1 MYKKI
6 KTPLSEEVT
15 QSLKVGDKLLI
26 SGIIYSARDA
36 AHKRMLEDLE
46 RDGKLPIDISGQ
58 IIYYAGP
65 CPPRPGNVSG
75 PYGPT
80 TSGRMD
86 KYSPRLIEEG
96 LMGMM
101 GKGDRADEVIESMI
115 KNKCVYLAVIGGL
128 GAYTSTLIKSLKVIA
143 YSELAAEAL
152 IEIEVEDF
160 PAIVAIDCDG
170 NNLYRTEPD
179 KYKNKFDINMLDIN
193 I

>member
-1 MYKKI
+1 MYKRI
-6 KTPLSEEVT
+6 NPPLSEEVV
-15 QSLKVGDKLLI
+15 QNLKVGDKLLI
-26 SGIIYSARDA
+26 SGTIYSARDA

-46 RDGKLPIDISGQ
+46 RDGKLPIDVKGQ

-65 CPPRPGNVSG
+65 CPPKPGSVSG

-86 KYSPRLIEEG
+86 KYSPRLLEEG
-96 LMGMM
+96 LSGMM
-101 GKGDRADEVIESMI
+101 GKGDRADSVIASMI
-115 KNKCVYLAVIGGL
+115 KNKSVYLAVIGGL

-143 YSELAAEAL
+143 YDELGAEAL

-160 PAIVAIDCDG
+160 PAIVAIDCEG
-170 NNLYRTEPD
+170 NNLYRTEVD
-179 KYKNKFDINMLDIN
+179 KYKNKFELNMLN

>member
-1 MYKKI
+1 MYKRI
-6 KTPLSEEVT
+6 NPPLSEEVV
-15 QSLKVGDKLLI
+15 QNLKVGDKLLI
-26 SGIIYSARDA
+26 SGTIYSARDA

-46 RDGKLPIDISGQ
+46 RDGKLPIDVKGQ

-65 CPPRPGNVSG
+65 CPPKPGSVSG

-86 KYSPRLIEEG
+86 KYSPRLLEEG
-96 LMGMM
+96 LSGMM
-101 GKGDRADEVIESMI
+101 GKGDRDDSVIASMI
-115 KNKCVYLAVIGGL
+115 KNNSVYLAVIGGL

-143 YSELAAEAL
+143 YDELGAEAL

-160 PAIVAIDCDG
+160 PAIVAIDCEG
-170 NNLYRTEPD
+170 NNLYRTEVD
-179 KYKNKFDINMLDIN
+179 KYKNKFELNMLN

>member
-1 MYKKI
+1 MYKRI
-6 KTPLSEEVT
+6 NPPLSEEVV
-15 QSLKVGDKLLI
+15 QNLKVGDKLLI
-26 SGIIYSARDA
+26 SGTIYSARDA

-46 RDGKLPIDISGQ
+46 RDGKLPIDVKGQ

-65 CPPRPGNVSG
+65 CPPKPGSISG

-86 KYSPRLIEEG
+86 KYSPRLLEEG
-96 LMGMM
+96 LSGMM
-101 GKGDRADEVIESMI
+101 GKGDRDDSVIASMI
-115 KNKCVYLAVIGGL
+115 KNNSVYLAVIGGL

-143 YSELAAEAL
+143 YDELGAEAL

-160 PAIVAIDCDG
+160 PAIVAIDCEG
-170 NNLYRTEPD
+170 NNLYRTEVD
-179 KYKNKFDINMLDIN
+179 KYKNKFDLNMLN

>member
-1 MYKKI
+1 MYKRI
-6 KTPLSEEVT
+6 NPPLSEEVV
-15 QSLKVGDKLLI
+15 QNLKVGDKLLI
-26 SGIIYSARDA
+26 SGTIYSARDA

-46 RDGKLPIDISGQ
+46 RDGKLPIDVKGQ

-65 CPPRPGNVSG
+65 CPPKPGSVSG

-86 KYSPRLIEEG
+86 KYSPRLLEEG
-96 LMGMM
+96 LSGMM
-101 GKGDRADEVIESMI
+101 GKGDRDDSVIASMI
-115 KNKCVYLAVIGGL
+115 KNNSVYLAVIGGL

-143 YSELAAEAL
+143 YDELGAEAL

-160 PAIVAIDCDG
+160 PAIVAIDCEG
-170 NNLYRTEPD
+170 NNLYRTEVD
-179 KYKNKFDINMLDIN
+179 KYKNKFDLNMLN

>member
-1 MYKKI
+1 MYKRI
-6 KTPLSEEVT
+6 NPPLSDEVV

-26 SGIIYSARDA
+26 SGTIYSARDA

-46 RDGKLPIDISGQ
+46 RDGKLPIDVKGQ

-65 CPPRPGNVSG
+65 CPPKPGSVSG

-86 KYSPRLIEEG
+86 KYSPRLLEEG
-96 LMGMM
+96 LSGMM
-101 GKGDRADEVIESMI
+101 GKGDRDDSVIASMI
-115 KNKCVYLAVIGGL
+115 KNNSVYLAVIGGL

-143 YSELAAEAL
+143 YDELGAEAL

-160 PAIVAIDCDG
+160 PAIVAIDCEG
-170 NNLYRTEPD
+170 NNLYRTEVD
-179 KYKNKFDINMLDIN
+179 KYKNKFELNMLN

>member
-6 KTPLSEEVT
+6 NMPLSDEVV

-26 SGIIYSARDA
+26 SGTIYSARDA

-46 RDGKLPIDISGQ
+46 RDGKLPIDVKGQ

-65 CPPRPGNVSG
+65 CPPKPGSVSG

-86 KYSPRLIEEG
+86 KYSPRLLEEG
-96 LMGMM
+96 LSGMM
-101 GKGDRADEVIESMI
+101 GKGDRADSVIASMI
-115 KNKCVYLAVIGGL
+115 KNKSVYLAVIGGL

-143 YSELAAEAL
+143 YDELGAEAL

-160 PAIVAIDCDG
+160 PAIVAIDCEG
-170 NNLYRTEPD
+170 NNLYRTEVD
-179 KYKNKFDINMLDIN
+179 KYKNKFELNMLN

>member
-6 KTPLSEEVT
+6 NMPLSEAVV

-26 SGIIYSARDA
+26 SGKIYTARDA
-36 AHKRMLEDLE
+36 AHKRMVEDLD
-46 RDGKLPIDISGQ
+46 RDGKLPIDVVGQ

-65 CPPRPGNVSG
+65 CPPKPGSVSG

-86 KYSPRLIEEG
+86 KYSPILLEEG
-96 LMGMM
+96 LSAMM
-101 GKGDRADEVIESMI
+101 GKGDRADAVIESMI
-115 KNKCVYLAVIGGL
+115 KNKSVYLAVIGGL

-143 YSELAAEAL
+143 YEELGAEAL

-160 PAIVAIDCDG
+160 PAIVAIDCEG
-170 NNLYRTEPD
+170 NNLYKTEPV
-179 KYKNKFDINMLDIN
+179 KYKNKFDINMLSI
-193 I
+193 

>member
-1 MYKKI
+1 MYKKVS
-6 KTPLSEEVT
+6 TPLHEEVV

-46 RDGKLPIDISGQ
+46 RDGKLPIDVRGQ

-65 CPPRPGNVSG
+65 CPPKPGSVSG

-86 KYSPRLIEEG
+86 KYSPKLIEEG

-101 GKGDRADEVIESMI
+101 GKGDRADEVIASMI

-143 YSELAAEAL
+143 YDELGAEAL

-160 PAIVAIDCDG
+160 PAIVAIDCEG

-179 KYKNKFDINMLDIN
+179 KYKNKFDINMLN
-193 I
+193 M